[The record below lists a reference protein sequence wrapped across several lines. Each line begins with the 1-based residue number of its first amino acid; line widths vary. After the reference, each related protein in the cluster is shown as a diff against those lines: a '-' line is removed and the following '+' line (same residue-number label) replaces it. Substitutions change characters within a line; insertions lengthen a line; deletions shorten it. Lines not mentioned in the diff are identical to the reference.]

1 MEVIQNVIDIIGSN
15 KAWIMELLMLTVGGI
30 LLARGLKIYKVMQ
43 AAVCAFLGGSIGLL
57 LQSYFGH
64 QELYIVALLLAALGL
79 FLGIRYYKFGLY
91 ILASVSGWI
100 AMFSYFWKQAM
111 KVFEEGT
118 QGLVDTKEFISLWLS
133 HSWKSGDLLA
143 ALSELVEGEMDEL
156 SLVMEE
162 VLHMIQKGILWAAVA
177 GTLLG
182 ILALVVGDFIII
194 LVTSILGGSI
204 LLSLLEVFVSLAPNM
219 HLLLLVVLTGT
230 GIVLQSMMKK
240 T

>member
-1 MEVIQNVIDIIGSN
+1 M
-15 KAWIMELLMLTVGGI
+15 
-30 LLARGLKIYKVMQ
+30 
-43 AAVCAFLGGSIGLL
+43 
-57 LQSYFGH
+57 
-64 QELYIVALLLAALGL
+64 
-79 FLGIRYYKFGLY
+79 
-91 ILASVSGWI
+91 
-100 AMFSYFWKQAM
+100 
-111 KVFEEGT
+111 
-118 QGLVDTKEFISLWLS
+118 
-133 HSWKSGDLLA
+133 
-143 ALSELVEGEMDEL
+143 
-156 SLVMEE
+156 
-162 VLHMIQKGILWAAVA
+162 WAAVA